1 MATQEFETASQIDQF
16 IDSTVCAL
24 MHLKSVHIANSIHK
38 SVEAICSSKGK
49 VVVSGMGKAGIAA
62 KKAAATFSSLGIP
75 ACYLHPADA
84 SHGDIGIVCPDDVLL
99 VFSTSGKTR
108 EVIET
113 IKLSKHLGV
122 GTVIAVTSHADSPV
136 RSLSDLVVDM
146 GVIGE
151 AGHLSI
157 APTTSIVI
165 MLAISDMI
173 ATICS
178 YNKGMTLDDYARRHH
193 SGYLGAIARGDGI
206 IR

>member
-1 MATQEFETASQIDQF
+1 MVTQEHETANQIDKF
-16 IDSTVCAL
+16 IDTTVHAL
-24 MHLKSVHIANSIHK
+24 KNLKYPRIVNSIHK

-75 ACYLHPADA
+75 SCYLHPADA

-122 GTVIAVTSHADSPV
+122 GAVIAVTSHPDSPV

-157 APTTSIVI
+157 APTTSIIV

-178 YNKGMTLDDYARRHH
+178 HNKGVTLEDYAKRHH
-193 SGYLGAIARGDGI
+193 SGYLGAVARGDGI